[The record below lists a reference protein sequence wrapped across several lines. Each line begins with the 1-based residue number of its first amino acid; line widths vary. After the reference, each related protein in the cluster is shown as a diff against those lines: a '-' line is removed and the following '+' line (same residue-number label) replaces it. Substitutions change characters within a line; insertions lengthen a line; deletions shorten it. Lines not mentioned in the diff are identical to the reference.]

1 MNVTLIRIDAQDA
14 SGTAV
19 PVRIASHDIPEACH
33 LGGEE
38 WEPALATLPDF
49 ALDFFGGAFAGQVT
63 APRTG
68 FTVTARGLA
77 GFTGSPATRPRFA
90 DARVRIWTGDIT
102 SPATVDLGP
111 LTLRFDGRI
120 TGEPDV
126 DEAAR
131 IARFDAAVQD
141 SWADKPLLALF
152 AGTGGIE
159 GPADLTGQVEPLV
172 LGNARFCGGTLI
184 DNVDNIWMVSNG
196 PVQAVN
202 AVYDRLASLG
212 ASAGNF
218 ANLAALKAASIPNGG
233 WGTCLAL
240 GLVRL
245 GAPPDGRVSFDVS
258 GSNSGTGGYVRRPGA
273 MIRRIA
279 DLAGGTVNASSLT
292 ALDTARPY
300 NLALQLREQVSA
312 RDVIA
317 QIADSVG
324 AVAGVSLRGELF
336 AQALAIGT
344 PSDTLAPDDTSAMR
358 VLPVEELAKAAP
370 SWRLA
375 TEAELTFEVH
385 SADEAAFNYRWQGEY
400 AAARVYRRDDVVTG
414 PDGAAWAYINAA
426 PAAGQT
432 LPVWPVTSNA
442 HWRLFQAPAGAS
454 VAPANSNRVPLSRME
469 GDSGWVLQ
477 FNGAGLSAPTDYGT
491 FEGMRFF
498 RVKAT
503 ATAAGQTIS
512 IGGLP
517 SGLPHFRLIPGE
529 RISFQTRVE
538 LAGAGAGNW
547 FLALWGFRADGSQYA
562 IPAEAGSVASGSA
575 PRFIANDPVRFF
587 VTVPSD
593 VVSARIEVYGVSG
606 AAGLMDL
613 VISEPMV
620 TSAAPGQTVHPPF
633 TPGPVLTGPI
643 DAGGPLLIG
652 QLPTD
657 KAAPGLQNALVP
669 LGNANRVPFS
679 RFEGGQGWNRFVDGS
694 TGGAPGLLTFDGRPF
709 INADPV
715 FSAANQNHYIFND
728 PPFAVTPNERLSVS
742 AGIDAF
748 SLAGPQPQFWQFYID
763 FLNSSGANVGGA
775 TIASGNGASPSA
787 ISNRLSGF
795 VTVPANAVRAVINIR
810 VQSAGAGTIRMAFL
824 EPIVTSASP
833 VQTVHPP
840 YTPGPNAVDG
850 ATRNTGAL
858 NADGLEAVDAG
869 GPLLIGQLPTGKAD
883 PNLRNVNVVLAGTLA
898 ARPASGSYLGQ
909 TYAATDTREFFR
921 WDGFIWQPT
930 ADVTVVQQRS
940 ILAQFPVIEIK
951 QGEAGNVGTRTVT
964 HKAYRAGGTIELTGG
979 TWSLVA
985 EDLGSGDATVNA
997 STGTVSL
1004 SGIGQSGK
1012 YVLLYVHTDGLA
1024 NLEEF
1029 NVTFVPSPIAA
1040 AASARTGRATSTNG
1054 TDNDNNWQT
1063 ILSLTVSNVPSG
1075 RVTFG
1080 SLDLLT
1086 GVSRL
1091 SVTSATGTADYEAR
1105 LTMDGS
1111 TLTSVLS
1118 QNVVSG
1124 GALQFTEWTQLFA
1137 GSYPVTSGN
1146 RTFAIQMRRTSGTG
1160 RILATNTALEPT
1172 IIAT

>member
-68 FTVTARGLA
+68 FAVATIGLA
-77 GFTGSPATRPRFA
+77 AFSGTSATRARFA

-126 DEAAR
+126 DEASR

-454 VAPANSNRVPLSRME
+454 VAPANANLVPLSGME
-469 GDSGWVLQ
+469 VDGGWVLQ

-491 FEGMRFF
+491 FEGLRFF

-503 ATAAGQTIS
+503 ATAPGQTVS
-512 IGGLP
+512 IGTAP
-517 SGLPHFRLIPGE
+517 SGLPAFRLTPGG

-538 LAGAGAGNW
+538 LAGPGAQNW
-547 FLALWGFRADGSQYA
+547 SIVLWGFRADGSSYA
-562 IPAEAGSVASGSA
+562 ISAEAGSVTTGNA

-587 VTVPSD
+587 LTVPTD
-593 VVSARIEVYGVSG
+593 IVSARIELYGISG

-613 VISEPMV
+613 VISEPMIAP
-620 TSAAPGQTVHPPF
+620 AAPGQTVHPPY

-652 QLPTD
+652 ELPTD
-657 KAAPGLQNALVP
+657 KADPGLRNSELVP
-669 LGNANRVPFS
+669 SITDAANQAAAANAAAFAANAAISIITSDGLLSRDEKPEIRKQRDAIIAEYPTIRARAVALDVAVTNYDSAYNSFAISHPAWDLSGATDTPIDRAAFNAVFTNYYAWRQSVLDGIALEASRRATWGSVTGSGRPEDGSDITRTVSGPADITMQFRADLALLSPLPLTADYQLGVAGASPLTSGVSWSVSVVSGSFTGTAPSIVGSGTGQLRINSALASPEATLRITPSVAGRASPPFVVRVARNVASPSLAPLTSIASSTFAQAHDIPIQITLPSSTSSVSLTAVADLLVNAEAPQGGTTVEGKWQRETSPGTWADVGAPATSSPNPEVFLDEPFPGEFFFTASPGSLTCNRTATGLTPGSIQRFRLVARVSLGNVRTVAFLGNA
-679 RFEGGQGWNRFVDGS
+679 
-694 TGGAPGLLTFDGRPF
+694 
-709 INADPV
+709 
-715 FSAANQNHYIFND
+715 
-728 PPFAVTPNERLSVS
+728 
-742 AGIDAF
+742 
-748 SLAGPQPQFWQFYID
+748 
-763 FLNSSGANVGGA
+763 
-775 TIASGNGASPSA
+775 
-787 ISNRLSGF
+787 
-795 VTVPANAVRAVINIR
+795 
-810 VQSAGAGTIRMAFL
+810 
-824 EPIVTSASP
+824 
-833 VQTVHPP
+833 
-840 YTPGPNAVDG
+840 
-850 ATRNTGAL
+850 
-858 NADGLEAVDAG
+858 
-869 GPLLIGQLPTGKAD
+869 
-883 PNLRNVNVVLAGTLA
+883 
-898 ARPASGSYLGQ
+898 
-909 TYAATDTREFFR
+909 
-921 WDGFIWQPT
+921 
-930 ADVTVVQQRS
+930 
-940 ILAQFPVIEIK
+940 
-951 QGEAGNVGTRTVT
+951 
-964 HKAYRAGGTIELTGG
+964 
-979 TWSLVA
+979 
-985 EDLGSGDATVNA
+985 
-997 STGTVSL
+997 
-1004 SGIGQSGK
+1004 
-1012 YVLLYVHTDGLA
+1012 
-1024 NLEEF
+1024 
-1029 NVTFVPSPIAA
+1029 
-1040 AASARTGRATSTNG
+1040 
-1054 TDNDNNWQT
+1054 
-1063 ILSLTVSNVPSG
+1063 
-1075 RVTFG
+1075 
-1080 SLDLLT
+1080 
-1086 GVSRL
+1086 
-1091 SVTSATGTADYEAR
+1091 SATA
-1105 LTMDGS
+1105 
-1111 TLTSVLS
+1111 
-1118 QNVVSG
+1118 
-1124 GALQFTEWTQLFA
+1124 
-1137 GSYPVTSGN
+1137 
-1146 RTFAIQMRRTSGTG
+1146 
-1160 RILATNTALEPT
+1160 
-1172 IIAT
+1172 